1 MNLNDL
7 LSDLSRRDEIIIT
20 DNHRALTGKTFVQNV
35 KNLSMALDEL
45 GIRNKRTCLLRMTNS
60 IDSVLLLFAAIV
72 NQAVVFIANP
82 HDPITK
88 ICDTLEKFSIFALL
102 TDRATSVTVERKTR
116 DNIALQRCA
125 IKHNEFFAS
134 LIPANN
140 CPITEFDYRMHDA
153 DIAIFSS
160 GSTGEP
166 KAILHN
172 IKNLLQNAH
181 LHIESIGL
189 SEQDNIGITL
199 PLFYSYGLVANLF
212 SGLIARSKIF
222 LNFQIGSIDA
232 SWIKQNNISVLSIT
246 PFIAK
251 KLSHNFPGLKKI
263 TIGGDILY
271 SSEAR
276 KLLNN
281 YPNCAIYSTYGLTE
295 AGPRVS
301 TFKIESA
308 ILNRSFIVPL
318 GNALNK
324 VTISLENDAMRG
336 ELWVNTPTHMLGYF
350 SGREYGFTPQ
360 ENTLIK
366 TGDLYEKKH
375 GEFYFIGR
383 EKKIIFQ
390 GGEKLFPLVVE
401 NAIHN
406 IDGVSDVVVSSS
418 QDKEKG
424 EIAKAYIVANNDLTL
439 QEIRKKLKQRLARSL
454 IPDQLEFVDYIPRS
468 LTGKIQA

>member
-7 LSDLSRRDEIIIT
+7 LSDLSSRDEIIIT

-35 KNLSMALDEL
+35 KNLSVVLDEL

-72 NQAVVFIANP
+72 NQAVVLIANP
-82 HDPITK
+82 HDPIAK
-88 ICDTLEKFSIFALL
+88 ICDTLEKFSVFALL
-102 TDRATSVTVERKTR
+102 TDRATSVTVEKKIQ
-116 DNIALQRCA
+116 DNIELQRSA
-125 IKHNEFFAS
+125 IKHNEFFAN
-134 LIPANN
+134 LIPVNN

-251 KLSHNFPGLKKI
+251 RLSHNFPSLKKI

-308 ILNRSFIVPL
+308 VLNRSFIVPL

-324 VTISLENDAMRG
+324 VTISLENDAMHG

-418 QDKEKG
+418 LDKEKG

-468 LTGKIQA
+468 MTGKIQA

>member
-7 LSDLSRRDEIIIT
+7 LLDLSNRDEIIIT
-20 DNHRALTGKTFVQNV
+20 DNHRALSGKTFVQNI
-35 KNLSMALDEL
+35 KNLSVALDEL
-45 GIRNKRTCLLRMTNS
+45 GIKNKRTCLLRMTNS

-72 NQAVVFIANP
+72 NQAVVLIANP
-82 HDPITK
+82 HDPIAK
-88 ICDTLEKFSIFALL
+88 VCDTLEEFSVFALL
-102 TDRATSVTVERKTR
+102 TDRATSVTVEKNIQ
-116 DNIALQRCA
+116 DNIVLQRCA

-134 LIPANN
+134 LFPVNN
-140 CPITEFDYRMHDA
+140 FPITEFDYRMHDA

-181 LHIESIGL
+181 LHIESIRL

-251 KLSHNFPGLKKI
+251 RLSRNFPSLKKI

-271 SSEAR
+271 SNEAR

-308 ILNRSFIVPL
+308 FLNRSFIVPL

-366 TGDLYEKKH
+366 TGDLYEKKY
-375 GEFYFIGR
+375 GELYFIGR

-406 IDGVSDVVVSSS
+406 IAGVSDVVVSSS

-468 LTGKIQA
+468 MTGKTQA

>member
-102 TDRATSVTVERKTR
+102 TDRATSVTIERKTR
-116 DNIALQRCA
+116 DNTVLQRCA
-125 IKHNEFFAS
+125 IKQNEFFAS

-181 LHIESIGL
+181 LHIGSIGL

-251 KLSHNFPGLKKI
+251 KLSHNFPSLKKI

-308 ILNRSFIVPL
+308 ILNRRFIVPL

-360 ENTLIK
+360 ESTLIK

-439 QEIRKKLKQRLARSL
+439 QEIRKKLKQHLARSL
-454 IPDQLEFVDYIPRS
+454 IPEQLEFVDYIPRS